1 METRFVFPLTVATAL
16 HALVLFGVKWPH
28 SILDELSSKTA
39 VQHLIPC
46 PIPVELE
53 PPENERDEWQSPAR
67 AVKGDSTAFTPQLNE
82 VPTNHVAIFEQ
93 PAQRNRRLPL
103 HLTHTIPAVPLGDP
117 NGKED
122 ADYGEVGVDWASN
135 LDNTPRTRSQVG
147 PTYPAAERNAGITG
161 EVLVEFIVDESGR
174 VLNPRVVRS
183 SSAAFE
189 TSTLRAVSKWRFEPG
204 IKNGRAVRFR
214 MMVPVSFS
222 LAGI

>member
-28 SILDELSSKTA
+28 SALDQASSKTA
-39 VQHLIPC
+39 AQDLCSYPV
-46 PIPVELE
+46 VELE
-53 PPENERDEWQSPAR
+53 PPEKERDESPSPAP
-67 AVKGDSTAFTPQLNE
+67 AAFGDPTAFTPHLDE
-82 VPTNHVAIFEQ
+82 MPTNQVAVFEQ
-93 PAQRNRRLPL
+93 PEQRSRHSPL
-103 HLTHTIPAVPLGDP
+103 HLTHAIAALPFGDP
-117 NGKED
+117 NGKEG
-122 ADYGEVGVDWASN
+122 ADYGEVGVDWATN

-147 PTYPAAERNAGITG
+147 PTYPASERKAGITG

-174 VLNPRVVRS
+174 VTNPRVIRS

-189 TSTLRAVSKWRFEPG
+189 TSTLRAVAKWRFEPG

-214 MMVPVSFS
+214 MMVPVSFN